1 MMGGRDMKVRRI
13 MAMSVFA
20 GILYGFGVGTVV
32 AVAMPYLEKTVAFSA
47 AQLSSLVAAALFG
60 SVIATPL
67 SGPFVEW
74 VGRKRAIVLSGLA
87 FAAGTPFVCLS
98 GGAYGLLFAG
108 LLLQGVAMSAVAVAV
123 PLYLAEALPVDMRGK
138 GSTIFQ
144 LCIIGGIL
152 LSGLLGLAAAGLFG
166 PADAAETALAT
177 KAYAWKFLFAVE
189 AVPAVALLAVGL
201 FLDESPYWLKR
212 GEWKAS
218 PSAAD
223 SVVAPAPAA
232 DSLWQRKYLVP
243 FCLVVAILAC
253 TQGIGINS
261 VLGYSVT
268 IFQKAGLSGTFANWA
283 DFAFKAVMFVMTA
296 LACALVDTRGRRF
309 LMLIGTTG
317 VLLGLVCATAS
328 FLALDCGLLRPSPVS
343 GLIVAAGVTI
353 FVASFAI
360 GPGACT
366 WILPTELL
374 PGRIRATGMG
384 VALLFDYLIS
394 TGFQATLLP
403 IVERVGYGVL
413 FAIFSGF
420 GLAYVLVVGL
430 LLPETKGKTL
440 EEIELTWTRKN

>member
-1 MMGGRDMKVRRI
+1 MKVRRI

-32 AVAMPYLEKTVAFSA
+32 AVAMPYLEKTVSFSA

-60 SVIATPL
+60 SVVATPL

-108 LLLQGVAMSAVAVAV
+108 LLLQGVSMSVVAVAV
-123 PLYLAEALPVDMRGK
+123 PLYLAEALPVDRRGK

-166 PADAAETALAT
+166 PADAAETTLAT
-177 KAYAWKFLFAVE
+177 KASAWKFLFAVE
-189 AVPAVALLAVGL
+189 AVPALVLLAVGL
-201 FLDESPYWLKR
+201 ALDESPYWLKR
-212 GEWKAS
+212 GERKEETADAAS
-218 PSAAD
+218 LPTAAK
-223 SVVAPAPAA
+223 

-243 FCLVVAILAC
+243 FFLVVAILAC
-253 TQGIGINS
+253 TQGVGINS

-283 DFAFKAVMFVMTA
+283 DFSFKAVMFVMTA

-328 FLALDCGLLRPSPVS
+328 FLALDRGLLQPSPVS
-343 GLIVAAGVTI
+343 GLIVAVGVTI

-384 VALLFDYLIS
+384 VALLADYLIS

-403 IVERVGYGVL
+403 IVECVGYGVL
-413 FAIFSGF
+413 FAIFAGF
-420 GLAYVLVVGL
+420 GLAYLLVVGL

-440 EEIELTWTRKN
+440 EEIELTWTRKS

>member
-1 MMGGRDMKVRRI
+1 MNGVKIRRI
-13 MAMSVFA
+13 MTMSVFS

-32 AVAMPYLEKTVAFSA
+32 AVAMPYLAKTVSFSA

-60 SVIATPL
+60 SVVATPL
-67 SGPFVEW
+67 SGPVADW
-74 VGRKRAIVLSGLA
+74 IGRKRAIILAGLA

-98 GGAYGLLFAG
+98 GGTYGLLFTG
-108 LLLQGVAMSAVAVAV
+108 LLLQGVAMSVVAVAV

-152 LSGLLGLAAAGLFG
+152 LSGLLGLVAAGLFG
-166 PADAAETALAT
+166 PADAEGTALAT
-177 KAYAWKFLFAVE
+177 KASAWKFLFSAE
-189 AVPAVALLAVGL
+189 AVPAVALLVVGL
-201 FLDESPYWLKR
+201 SLDESPFWLKR
-212 GEWKAS
+212 GERKGVGTATATS
-218 PSAAD
+218 Q
-223 SVVAPAPAA
+223 PAVAA

-243 FCLVVAILAC
+243 FFLVVTILAC

-268 IFQKAGLSGTFANWA
+268 MFQKAGLSGAFANWA
-283 DFAFKAVMFVMTA
+283 DFTFKVVMFVMTA
-296 LACALVDTRGRRF
+296 LACVLVDTRGRRF
-309 LMLIGTTG
+309 LMLVGTAG
-317 VLLGLVCATAS
+317 VLLGLVFATAA
-328 FLALDCGLLRPSPVS
+328 FLALDHGFLRPSPVS
-343 GLIVAAGVTI
+343 GLVVAAGITI
-353 FVASFAI
+353 FVAAFAI

-366 WILPTELL
+366 WVLPTELL

-413 FAIFSGF
+413 FGIFAGF
-420 GLAYVLVVGL
+420 GIVYLMAVWLF
-430 LLPETKGKTL
+430 LPETKGKTL
-440 EEIELTWTRKN
+440 EEIELTWTRKS

>member
-1 MMGGRDMKVRRI
+1 MNGVKIRRI
-13 MAMSVFA
+13 MTMSVFS

-32 AVAMPYLEKTVAFSA
+32 AVAMPYLEKTVSFSA

-60 SVIATPL
+60 SVVATPL
-67 SGPFVEW
+67 SGPFADW
-74 VGRKRAIVLSGLA
+74 IGRKRAIVLAGLA

-98 GGAYGLLFAG
+98 GGAYGFLLAG
-108 LLLQGVAMSAVAVAV
+108 LLLQGVAMSVVAVAV
-123 PLYLAEALPVDMRGK
+123 PLYLAEALPADMRGK

-166 PADAAETALAT
+166 PADAVETSLAS
-177 KAYAWKFLFAVE
+177 KASAWKFLFAAE

-201 FLDESPYWLKR
+201 SLDESPFWLKR
-212 GEWKAS
+212 GERKGAATAVAAS
-218 PSAAD
+218 QPG
-223 SVVAPAPAA
+223 VVADP
-232 DSLWQRKYLVP
+232 LLQRKYLVP
-243 FCLVVAILAC
+243 FFLVVTILAC
-253 TQGIGINS
+253 TQGVGINS

-268 IFQKAGLSGTFANWA
+268 MFQKAGLSGAFANWA
-283 DFAFKAVMFVMTA
+283 DFTFKVVMFVMTA
-296 LACALVDTRGRRF
+296 LACVLVDSRGRRF
-309 LMLIGTTG
+309 LMLVGTAG
-317 VLLGLVCATAS
+317 VLLGLVFATAS
-328 FLALDCGLLRPSPVS
+328 FLALDLGLLRPSPVS
-343 GLIVAAGVTI
+343 GLVVAAGITI
-353 FVASFAI
+353 FVAAFAI

-413 FAIFSGF
+413 FGIFAGF
-420 GLAYVLVVGL
+420 GVIYLMAVWLF
-430 LLPETKGKTL
+430 LPETKGKTL
-440 EEIELTWTRKN
+440 DEIELTWTRKS

>member
-1 MMGGRDMKVRRI
+1 
-13 MAMSVFA
+13 MSVFA
-20 GILYGFGVGTVV
+20 GVLYGFGVGTVV
-32 AVAMPYLEKTVAFSA
+32 AVAMPYLEKTVSFSA

-177 KAYAWKFLFAVE
+177 KASAWKFLFAVE

-212 GEWKAS
+212 GERKEETADAAS
-218 PSAAD
+218 LPTAAK
-223 SVVAPAPAA
+223 

-243 FCLVVAILAC
+243 FFLVVAILAC
-253 TQGIGINS
+253 TQGVGINS

>member
-1 MMGGRDMKVRRI
+1 
-13 MAMSVFA
+13 MSVFA

-60 SVIATPL
+60 SVVATPL

-74 VGRKRAIVLSGLA
+74 IGRKRAIVLSGLA

-108 LLLQGVAMSAVAVAV
+108 LLLQGVSMSVVAVAV
-123 PLYLAEALPVDMRGK
+123 PLYLAEALPVDRRGK

-166 PADAAETALAT
+166 PADAAETTLAT
-177 KAYAWKFLFAVE
+177 KASAWKFLFAVE
-189 AVPAVALLAVGL
+189 AVPALVLLAVGL
-201 FLDESPYWLKR
+201 ALDESPYWLKR
-212 GEWKAS
+212 GERKEETADAAS
-218 PSAAD
+218 LPTAAK
-223 SVVAPAPAA
+223 

-243 FCLVVAILAC
+243 FFLVVAILAC
-253 TQGIGINS
+253 TQGVGINS

-283 DFAFKAVMFVMTA
+283 DFSFKAVMFVMTA

-328 FLALDCGLLRPSPVS
+328 FLALDRGLLQPSPVS
-343 GLIVAAGVTI
+343 GLIVAVGVTI

-384 VALLFDYLIS
+384 VALLADYLIS

-403 IVERVGYGVL
+403 IVECVGYGVL
-413 FAIFSGF
+413 FAIFAGF
-420 GLAYVLVVGL
+420 GLAYLLVVGL

-440 EEIELTWTRKN
+440 EEIELTWTRKS

>member
-1 MMGGRDMKVRRI
+1 MKVRRI

-60 SVIATPL
+60 SVVATPL

-74 VGRKRAIVLSGLA
+74 IGRKRAIVLSGLA

-108 LLLQGVAMSAVAVAV
+108 LLLQGVSMSVVAVAV
-123 PLYLAEALPVDMRGK
+123 PLYLAEALPVDRRGK

-166 PADAAETALAT
+166 PADAAETTLAT
-177 KAYAWKFLFAVE
+177 KASAWKFLFAVE
-189 AVPAVALLAVGL
+189 AVPALVLLAVGL
-201 FLDESPYWLKR
+201 ALDESPYWLKR
-212 GEWKAS
+212 GERKEETAGAAS
-218 PSAAD
+218 LPTAAK
-223 SVVAPAPAA
+223 

-243 FCLVVAILAC
+243 FFLVVAILAC
-253 TQGIGINS
+253 TQGVGINS

-283 DFAFKAVMFVMTA
+283 DFSFKAVMFVMTA
-296 LACALVDTRGRRF
+296 IACVLVDTRGRRF
-309 LMLIGTTG
+309 LMLIGTAG

-328 FLALDCGLLRPSPVS
+328 FLALDRGLLQPSPVS
-343 GLIVAAGVTI
+343 GLIVAVGVTI

-384 VALLFDYLIS
+384 VALLADYLIS

-403 IVERVGYGVL
+403 IVECVGYGVL
-413 FAIFSGF
+413 FAIFAGF
-420 GLAYVLVVGL
+420 GLAYLLVVGL

-440 EEIELTWTRKN
+440 EEIELTWTRKS